1 VGKYC
6 IGTLE
11 KISVLSL
18 FSSGRTKNI
27 SIQLAARAILLYLE
41 KILISKRRKRKLSS
55 KPLEET
61 SSSLDKTLG
70 NLRKKET
77 TESRKLL
84 DDMERFLQLKQEAHF
99 EAFSAFFTE
108 AESFLSPLY
117 DLRDFKVTLLHSLAP
132 AHKYL
137 EIVESGSWEDS
148 EGGVD
153 KLEKSVEA
161 EIEVEKEEEQR
172 EEEEEEDN
180 DGNTSVFTV
189 AAVDDA
195 VDDDDDDADNGEDKR
210 PMVSAGKEVE
220 FTGVKSV

>member
-18 FSSGRTKNI
+18 FSSGKTKNI

-117 DLRDFKVTLLHSLAP
+117 DLRDFKVTVLHSLAP
-132 AHKYL
+132 SHKYL

-161 EIEVEKEEEQR
+161 EVEVEK
-172 EEEEEEDN
+172 EEEEDN

-189 AAVDDA
+189 AAAA
-195 VDDDDDDADNGEDKR
+195 VDADDDADNGEDKR

-220 FTGVKSV
+220 FTGV